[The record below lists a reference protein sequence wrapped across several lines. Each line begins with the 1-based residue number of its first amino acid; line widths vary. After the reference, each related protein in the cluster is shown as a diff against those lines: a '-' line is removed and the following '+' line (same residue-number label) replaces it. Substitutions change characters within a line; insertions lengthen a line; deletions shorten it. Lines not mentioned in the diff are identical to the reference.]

1 MLQPINYSL
10 NVKTPFEAAVE
21 GFKLGAAGQEAQA
34 QRQAREAAVL
44 EAERVRKN
52 SEAVQALI
60 NNPKATFQQYQAVA
74 ATLPADQRKML
85 QENFA
90 ALTSEEKQMRL
101 RDGGQVMSA
110 LVAGQPQTAI
120 DLLTA
125 RAQAE
130 RNAGR
135 EEKAKGTEDTIKF
148 MKLNP
153 TNAHVIFGT
162 TMADIDEFKPILEA
176 ATTAMKPSEAD
187 KPTAFQQDFKFIN
200 QMFGPKAAAEYAQFG
215 RSGIVSI
222 PLGDGSTY
230 VGPPSMAPGAST
242 WQQQS
247 MQQAPT
253 AQGMAPAQ
261 AAPTGQEAKPITQ
274 QGVNFI
280 LNEAMKKR
288 RMDKATLDTLNQ
300 AFGSEGQAQMN
311 KWLLDNNVRVIV
323 RRGYDKATGKSVV
336 EFSDGKVEY
345 GTD

>member
-85 QENFA
+85 QDNFA
-90 ALTSEEKQMRL
+90 ALSKEQQRARL
-101 RDGGQVMSA
+101 REGGQVMSA
-110 LVAGQPQTAI
+110 LVAGQPQAAI
-120 DLLTA
+120 DLLTL

-130 RNAGR
+130 RNAGQ
-135 EEKAKGTEDTIKF
+135 EDAAKGIEDTIKF

-162 TMADIDEFKPILEA
+162 TMADIEEFKPVLESA
-176 ATTAMKPSEAD
+176 INAMKPSEAD
-187 KPTAFQQDFKFIN
+187 KPTAFQQDFRFIKET
-200 QMFGPKAAAEYAQFG
+200 FGDRAAAEFAQYG

-222 PLGDGSTY
+222 PLGDGTTY
-230 VGPPSMAPGAST
+230 VGPPAMAPGAAK
-242 WQQQS
+242 WQQQTPTGQS
-247 MQQAPT
+247 MTPV
-253 AQGMAPAQ
+253 Q
-261 AAPTGQEAKPITQ
+261 AAPAGQEAKPVTQ
-274 QGVNFI
+274 QGVDFI
-280 LNEAMKKR
+280 LNNAMQTR
-288 RMDKATLDTLNQ
+288 RIDQATVNTLKQ
-300 AFGSEGQAQMN
+300 AFGTEGQTQFN
-311 KWLLDNNVRVIV
+311 KWLLDNNVRVV
-323 RRGYDKATGKSVV
+323 TRRGYDRKTGKSVV

>member
-21 GFKLGAAGQEAQA
+21 GFKVGAAGQEAQA
-34 QRQAREAAVL
+34 QRLANDKARL
-44 EAERVRKN
+44 EAERVQKN
-52 SEAVQALI
+52 NEAVQALI

-90 ALTSEEKQMRL
+90 ALTDEEKRMRL

-135 EEKAKGTEDTIKF
+135 EDAAKGTEDTIKF

-162 TMADIDEFKPILEA
+162 TMADIDEFKPILETA
-176 ATTAMKPSEAD
+176 LTAMKPSEAD
-187 KPTAFQQDFKFIN
+187 KPTAFQQDFKFIKDT
-200 QMFGPKAAAEYAQFG
+200 FGDKAAAEYAQYG

-230 VGPPSMAPGAST
+230 VGPPAMAPGASR
-242 WQQQS
+242 WQQQGS
-247 MQQAPT
+247 T
-253 AQGMAPAQ
+253 GQGMPPAQ
-261 AAPTGQEAKPITQ
+261 AAPAAPAGQAAKPVTQ
-274 QGVNFI
+274 QGIDFI
-280 LNEAMKKR
+280 LRQSMQTR

-311 KWLLDNNVRVIV
+311 KWLLENNVRVVV

>member
-1 MLQPINYSL
+1 MVQPIDYRL
-10 NVKTPFEAAVE
+10 NVQSPFEAAIQ
-21 GFKLGAAGQEAQA
+21 GFKVGAAGQEAQA

-44 EAERVRKN
+44 EAQRVQKN
-52 SEAVQALI
+52 NEAVQALI

-90 ALTSEEKQMRL
+90 ALTDEEKRMRL

-135 EEKAKGTEDTIKF
+135 EDAAKGTEDTIKF

-162 TMADIDEFKPILEA
+162 TMADIDEFKPILETA
-176 ATTAMKPSEAD
+176 LTAMKPSEAD
-187 KPTAFQQDFKFIN
+187 KPTAFQQDFKFIKET
-200 QMFGPKAAAEYAQFG
+200 FGDKAAAEYAQYG

-230 VGPPSMAPGAST
+230 VGPPAMAPGASR
-242 WQQQS
+242 WR
-247 MQQAPT
+247 
-253 AQGMAPAQ
+253 GPA
-261 AAPTGQEAKPITQ
+261 GE
-274 QGVNFI
+274 V
-280 LNEAMKKR
+280 
-288 RMDKATLDTLNQ
+288 
-300 AFGSEGQAQMN
+300 
-311 KWLLDNNVRVIV
+311 
-323 RRGYDKATGKSVV
+323 
-336 EFSDGKVEY
+336 
-345 GTD
+345 

>member
-1 MLQPINYSL
+1 MVQPINYIL
-10 NVKTPFEAAVE
+10 DVQTPFEAAVS

-34 QRQAREAAVL
+34 QRQAREAAAL

-222 PLGDGSTY
+222 PLGNGSTY

-242 WQQQS
+242 WQQQA
-247 MQQAPT
+247 QT

-261 AAPTGQEAKPITQ
+261 EAPTGQAAKPETQ
-274 QGVNFI
+274 KGVDFI

-288 RMDKATLDTLNQ
+288 RIDQSTVNVLKQ
-300 AFGSEGQAQMN
+300 SFGAEGQTQLN
-311 KWLLDNNVRVIV
+311 KWLLDNNVRVVV
-323 RRGYDKATGKSVV
+323 RRGYDKSTGQSVV

>member
-1 MLQPINYSL
+1 MVQPINYILDVQS
-10 NVKTPFEAAVE
+10 PFEAAVS

-34 QRQAREAAVL
+34 QRQARDAAVL
-44 EAERVRKN
+44 EAQRVQKN
-52 SEAVQALI
+52 NEAVQALI

-90 ALTSEEKQMRL
+90 ALTDEEKRMRL

-135 EEKAKGTEDTIKF
+135 EDAAKGTEDTIKF

-162 TMADIDEFKPILEA
+162 TMADIDEFKPILETA
-176 ATTAMKPSEAD
+176 LTAMKPSEAD
-187 KPTAFQQDFKFIN
+187 KPTAFQQDFKFIKET
-200 QMFGPKAAAEYAQFG
+200 FGDKAAAEYAQYG

-230 VGPPSMAPGAST
+230 VGPPAMAPGASR
-242 WQQQS
+242 WQQQGS
-247 MQQAPT
+247 TGQAMP
-253 AQGMAPAQ
+253 PAQ
-261 AAPTGQEAKPITQ
+261 AAPAAPAGQAAKPVTQ
-274 QGVNFI
+274 QGIDFI
-280 LNEAMKKR
+280 LRQSMQTR

-311 KWLLDNNVRVIV
+311 KWLLENNVRVVV

>member
-1 MLQPINYSL
+1 MVQPINYIL
-10 NVKTPFEAAVE
+10 DVQTPFEAAVS

-34 QRQAREAAVL
+34 QRQAREAAAL

-90 ALTSEEKQMRL
+90 ALTDKERRMRL

-135 EEKAKGTEDTIKF
+135 EDAAKGTEDTIKF

-153 TNAHVIFGT
+153 TNAHIIFGT
-162 TMADIDEFKPILEA
+162 TMADIDEFKPILETA
-176 ATTAMKPSEAD
+176 LTAMKPSEAD
-187 KPTAFQQDFKFIN
+187 KPTAFQQDFKFIKDT
-200 QMFGPKAAAEYAQFG
+200 FGDKAAAEYAQYG

-230 VGPPSMAPGAST
+230 VGPPAMAPGASR
-242 WQQQS
+242 WQQQGS
-247 MQQAPT
+247 TGQVMP
-253 AQGMAPAQ
+253 PAQ
-261 AAPTGQEAKPITQ
+261 AAPAGQAAKPVTQ
-274 QGVNFI
+274 QGVDFI
-280 LNEAMKKR
+280 LRQSMQTR

-311 KWLLDNNVRVIV
+311 KWLLENNVRVVV

>member
-85 QENFA
+85 QDNFA
-90 ALTSEEKQMRL
+90 ALSKEQQRARL
-101 RDGGQVMSA
+101 REGGQVMSA
-110 LVAGQPQTAI
+110 LVAGQPQAAI
-120 DLLTA
+120 DLLTL

-130 RNAGR
+130 RNAGQ
-135 EEKAKGTEDTIKF
+135 EDAAKGVEDTIKF

-162 TMADIDEFKPILEA
+162 TMADIEEFKPVLESA
-176 ATTAMKPSEAD
+176 INAMKPSEAD
-187 KPTAFQQDFKFIN
+187 KPTAFQQDFRFIKET
-200 QMFGPKAAAEYAQFG
+200 FGDKAAAEYAQFG

-222 PLGDGSTY
+222 PLGDGTTY
-230 VGPPSMAPGAST
+230 VGPPAMAPGAAT
-242 WQQQS
+242 WQQQAPS
-247 MQQAPT
+247 GQAMTPV
-253 AQGMAPAQ
+253 Q
-261 AAPTGQEAKPITQ
+261 AAPAGQEAKPVTQ
-274 QGVNFI
+274 QGVDFI
-280 LNEAMKKR
+280 LNNAMQTR
-288 RMDKATLDTLNQ
+288 RIDQATVNTLKQ
-300 AFGSEGQAQMN
+300 AFGTEGQTQFN
-311 KWLLDNNVRVIV
+311 KWLLDNNVRVV
-323 RRGYDKATGKSVV
+323 TRRGYDRKTGKSVV

>member
-1 MLQPINYSL
+1 MLQPIDYRL
-10 NVKTPFEAAVE
+10 NVQSPFEAAIQ
-21 GFKLGAAGQEAQA
+21 GFKVGAAGQEAQA

-44 EAERVRKN
+44 EAQRVQKN
-52 SEAVQALI
+52 NEAVQALI

-90 ALTSEEKQMRL
+90 ALTDEEKRMRL

-135 EEKAKGTEDTIKF
+135 EDAAKGTEDTIKF

-153 TNAHVIFGT
+153 TNAHVIFGI
-162 TMADIDEFKPILEA
+162 TMADIDEFKPILETA
-176 ATTAMKPSEAD
+176 LTAMKPSETD
-187 KPTAFQQDFKFIN
+187 KPTAFQQDFKFIKDT
-200 QMFGPKAAAEYAQFG
+200 FGDKAAAEYAQYG

-230 VGPPSMAPGAST
+230 VGPPAMAPGASR
-242 WQQQS
+242 WQQQGS
-247 MQQAPT
+247 T
-253 AQGMAPAQ
+253 GQGMPPAQ
-261 AAPTGQEAKPITQ
+261 AAPAAPAGQAAKPVTQ
-274 QGVNFI
+274 QGIDFI
-280 LNEAMKKR
+280 LRQSMQTR

-311 KWLLDNNVRVIV
+311 KWLLENNVRVVV

>member
-10 NVKTPFEAAVE
+10 NVKTPFEAALE

-85 QENFA
+85 QDNFA
-90 ALTSEEKQMRL
+90 ALSKEQQRARL
-101 RDGGQVMSA
+101 REGGQVMSA
-110 LVAGQPQTAI
+110 LVAGQPQAAI
-120 DLLTA
+120 DLLTL

-130 RNAGR
+130 RNAGQ
-135 EEKAKGTEDTIKF
+135 EDAAKGVEDTIKF

-162 TMADIDEFKPILEA
+162 TMADIEEFKPVLESA
-176 ATTAMKPSEAD
+176 INAMKPSEAD
-187 KPTAFQQDFKFIN
+187 KPTAFQQDFRFIKET
-200 QMFGPKAAAEYAQFG
+200 FGDKAAAEYAQFG

-222 PLGDGSTY
+222 PLGDGTTY
-230 VGPPSMAPGAST
+230 VGPPAMAPGAAT
-242 WQQQS
+242 WQQQAPS
-247 MQQAPT
+247 GQAMTPV
-253 AQGMAPAQ
+253 Q
-261 AAPTGQEAKPITQ
+261 AAPAGQEAKPVTQ
-274 QGVNFI
+274 QGVDFI
-280 LNEAMKKR
+280 LNNAMQTR
-288 RMDKATLDTLNQ
+288 RIDQATVNTLKQ
-300 AFGSEGQAQMN
+300 AFGTEGQTQFN
-311 KWLLDNNVRVIV
+311 KWLLDNNVRVV
-323 RRGYDKATGKSVV
+323 TRRGYDRKTGKSVV